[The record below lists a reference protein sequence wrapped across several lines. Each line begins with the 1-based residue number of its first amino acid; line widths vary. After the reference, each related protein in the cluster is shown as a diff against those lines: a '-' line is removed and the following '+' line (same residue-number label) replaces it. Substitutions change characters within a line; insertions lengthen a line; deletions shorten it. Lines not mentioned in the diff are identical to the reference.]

1 MNGPFFDSADTVN
14 QNKLISYVYKQLD
27 NSYKHFGTRV
37 RIIGKIENNENRLQS
52 PIGNTVYY
60 QVPGLTPNQA
70 VNIAGGSG
78 GLGIMLNPETNN
90 GYYFE
95 IIAVT
100 ENNIES
106 YLKTDQNGESEIDI
120 NNVVFYKIKKENSTN
135 KAIPIKLYGGLAKIT
150 VNDGNFT
157 GQNRVISEET
167 TTVYDLSVE
176 YEDIGKIRRFY
187 LYINNKLIKVVDDP
201 DPLPV
206 YNNMALF
213 VRGSSKCMFENIYA
227 LSKNYSQN
235 SVATISSPISS
246 VLGQTSESNNIIN
259 KNRQIG
265 EKGIFGE
272 NKININEAFKNML

>member
-120 NNVVFYKIKKENSTN
+120 NNVVFYKIKK
-135 KAIPIKLYGGLAKIT
+135 KIQPT
-150 VNDGNFT
+150 RLFQLNFT
-157 GQNRVISEET
+157 E
-167 TTVYDLSVE
+167 DLQ
-176 YEDIGKIRRFY
+176 
-187 LYINNKLIKVVDDP
+187 KL
-201 DPLPV
+201 
-206 YNNMALF
+206 
-213 VRGSSKCMFENIYA
+213 
-227 LSKNYSQN
+227 Q
-235 SVATISSPISS
+235 
-246 VLGQTSESNNIIN
+246 
-259 KNRQIG
+259 
-265 EKGIFGE
+265 
-272 NKININEAFKNML
+272 